1 MDAKPYLEIIAA
13 GFHRRHLDAVMIGN
27 AAAAINGAPVTTLD
41 IDFVVEK
48 NPENYQKLAV
58 IAQDLNCQFIEL
70 KLADDNYMYRLVH
83 KEMPLVIDILFSLAG
98 IKNIAVLKKNAMVLK
113 FGGHPLR
120 IAALAD
126 IIRSKKAA
134 NRPKDQATL
143 PILELTLNE
152 KNKNST
158 P

>member
-1 MDAKPYLEIIAA
+1 MNAKPFLEIIASA
-13 GFHRRHLDAVMIGN
+13 FHHRRLDAVMIGN

-41 IDFVVEK
+41 IDFLVA
-48 NPENYQKLAV
+48 NTPEYYRKLAA

-70 KLADDNYMYRLVH
+70 KLPDDNYMYRLAH
-83 KEMPLVIDILFSLAG
+83 KEEPLVIDILFALSG
-98 IKNIAVLKKNAMVLK
+98 IKSMAVLKKNAMPVK
-113 FGGHPLR
+113 FGKHILLV
-120 IAALAD
+120 AALAD

-134 NRPKDQATL
+134 GRPKDLATI

-152 KNKNST
+152 KNNL